1 MQLAEYAVYG
11 GDPHTRPAAAQ
22 AAVQLAP
29 RAPASQLNPPPP
41 HVSSTGGGAGAGDGG
56 AGDGG
61 AGPVVPPPHSQHM
74 DEAVKSESS

>member
-41 HVSSTGGGAGAGDGG
+41 HVSSTGGGAGG